1 MCKWKIS
8 MVELELRH
16 PGNQASFVW
25 KNWYLTK
32 CLNLFSQ
39 IYFSST
45 FSSVTF
51 GDMSNKL
58 VDETMKN
65 KDFMRFA
72 DEKKR

>member
-1 MCKWKIS
+1 MS
-8 MVELELRH
+8 
-16 PGNQASFVW
+16 G
-25 KNWYLTK
+25 
-32 CLNLFSQ
+32 
-39 IYFSST
+39 FSSN

-65 KDFMRFA
+65 KDFMKFA